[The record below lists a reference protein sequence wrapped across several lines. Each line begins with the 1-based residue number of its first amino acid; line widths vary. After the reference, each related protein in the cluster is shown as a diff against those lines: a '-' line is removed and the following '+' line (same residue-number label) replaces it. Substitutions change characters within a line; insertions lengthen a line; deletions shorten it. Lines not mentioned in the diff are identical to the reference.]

1 MFSPD
6 LLNRFTTHL
15 KEALQKA
22 LSFTIMNGRE
32 LVEPGDLVVGLLHE
46 KGSIGAEILM
56 KAGITVEAAE
66 AAFRGSPAAPSQLAT
81 PDLSH
86 AVKRVIEK
94 CVLTAHLNEHK
105 YVGTEHLLSAL
116 LAADDVTLKAFF
128 DAHVP
133 DIAVLREQVANV
145 LRSTSR
151 FPDIAGPGEMEELEE
166 DASIPPVGPRPQP
179 QRQPRMSALETFARD
194 LTKPETAERLDPVIG
209 REREL
214 ERVIEILCRRTK
226 NNPVLLGDP
235 GVGKTA
241 IVEGLAK
248 RLASGDVPDS
258 LYGKRVLSLDL
269 ALTVA
274 GTMYRGEFEARLKQ
288 IVDEARRDPDVI
300 LFIDEIHCIVGAGS
314 TTGSLDAANIL
325 KPALSR
331 GEIRCVGATTWTEY
345 KKHIEP
351 DAALER
357 RFQAV
362 AVEQPTAEAA
372 YEMLKGI
379 EQRYATHHRI
389 RYAPEALRAA
399 VDLAERYLTDRLF
412 PDKVIDLI
420 DEAAASVIARR
431 QSRESMERLS
441 ALDVAI
447 GAAEETKETAV
458 REGRLQDANAV
469 AADVE
474 RLKKERA
481 GIEGS
486 IRREQDK
493 SWPIVTA
500 EDVARVVA
508 RMSNVPLSTILATE
522 RVRLSSLEDNLR
534 KHVVGQ
540 DAAIR
545 DLADI
550 VRRSRLGLGDPLRP
564 KAAMLLAGPSGTG
577 KTELARA
584 LAIELF
590 GREDAL
596 VKLDM
601 SEFSEGHAVS
611 KLVGSPAG
619 YVGYRDTN
627 KLTDA
632 IRKRPHCVVL
642 FDEFEKAHGDVQ
654 NVLLQ
659 ILEDGQL
666 SDGTG
671 RPVSLRQAYVILTT
685 NVGSD
690 QLGKKSLGF
699 GDDAGSFEQLVRREL
714 SDKFRTELLNRLD
727 RVLVFNPLARRDLK
741 EILRRELKEILA
753 RLQKT
758 QRVACT
764 AGDDVLEWLLTQPL
778 PPEEGAR
785 AIRRLVERE
794 ITAAISRLL
803 TEKPTKRKI
812 TFKAGHKRLQVV

>member
-22 LSFTIMNGRE
+22 LGFAIANGRE

-46 KGSIGAEILM
+46 KGSIGAEVLT
-56 KAGITVEAAE
+56 KAGITIEKAE
-66 AAFRGSPAAPSQLAT
+66 ARFRGTPAAPGQLAT

-86 AVKRVIEK
+86 AVKRIIEK

-116 LAADDVTLKAFF
+116 LTSDDPVLKAFF
-128 DAHVP
+128 DEAVP
-133 DIAVLREQVANV
+133 DLTVLREQIANV

-151 FPDIAGPGEMEELEE
+151 FPDISTQDLEE
-166 DASIPPVGPRPQP
+166 AADEALPPIGPRPQP
-179 QRQPRMSALETFARD
+179 QRQTRVSALETFARD
-194 LTKPETAERLDPVIG
+194 LTKPDLSEQLDPVIG

-248 RLASGDVPDS
+248 RLTAGDVPDS

-331 GEIRCVGATTWTEY
+331 GEIRCIGATTWTEY

-357 RFQAV
+357 RFQPV
-362 AVEQPTAEAA
+362 AVEQPTPEAA

-379 EQRYATHHRI
+379 EGRYAKHHHV

-399 VDLAERYLTDRLF
+399 VDLADRYLTDRQF

-447 GAAEETKETAV
+447 GAAEEAKEIAV
-458 REGRLQDANAV
+458 REGRLEDANA
-469 AADVE
+469 AA
-474 RLKKERA
+474 A
-481 GIEGS
+481 
-486 IRREQDK
+486 
-493 SWPIVTA
+493 
-500 EDVARVVA
+500 
-508 RMSNVPLSTILATE
+508 
-522 RVRLSSLEDNLR
+522 
-534 KHVVGQ
+534 
-540 DAAIR
+540 
-545 DLADI
+545 
-550 VRRSRLGLGDPLRP
+550 
-564 KAAMLLAGPSGTG
+564 
-577 KTELARA
+577 
-584 LAIELF
+584 
-590 GREDAL
+590 
-596 VKLDM
+596 
-601 SEFSEGHAVS
+601 
-611 KLVGSPAG
+611 
-619 YVGYRDTN
+619 
-627 KLTDA
+627 DA
-632 IRKRPHCVVL
+632 IRLETEHDAITTAMDGPYRP
-642 FDEFEKAHGDVQ
+642 
-654 NVLLQ
+654 
-659 ILEDGQL
+659 
-666 SDGTG
+666 
-671 RPVSLRQAYVILTT
+671 
-685 NVGSD
+685 
-690 QLGKKSLGF
+690 
-699 GDDAGSFEQLVRREL
+699 
-714 SDKFRTELLNRLD
+714 
-727 RVLVFNPLARRDLK
+727 
-741 EILRRELKEILA
+741 
-753 RLQKT
+753 
-758 QRVACT
+758 
-764 AGDDVLEWLLTQPL
+764 
-778 PPEEGAR
+778 
-785 AIRRLVERE
+785 
-794 ITAAISRLL
+794 
-803 TEKPTKRKI
+803 
-812 TFKAGHKRLQVV
+812 